1 MKRRSLAA
9 LLAAAL
15 AGAVPAVAS
24 ALALQWALV
33 GVPLTATANQ
43 STTFTLTA
51 TNLLMLNDLG
61 CIEVDLPASF
71 VIESL
76 GVPSASNNDPWVSG
90 AFGNAV
96 IVRSLSGGG
105 RLALLE
111 SVQFTIRAHATVAGA
126 FLWQNHAHRQQD
138 CSTADVAG
146 VPLAV
151 TVLPAILPT
160 PTPTPTPT
168 ATPTP
173 TPTPTATPAPTATPR
188 PTGTPA
194 PTPTPSPILPLP
206 SFGLPL
212 PTLLPTASPTAT
224 PDPGAT
230 PDPAATPD
238 PTSRSSATPEP
249 SSSPA
254 ASDGSGATGAGPSP
268 GGGGGAGSG
277 DAPALLVARGADQ
290 AGDDAG
296 VGVELLGLLDAD
308 FVWLVPGASVAVPGL
323 LVILWV
329 VLQAM
334 GALAWIPAV
343 RRMADESGGRR
354 S

>member
-1 MKRRSLAA
+1 MTRRT
-9 LLAAAL
+9 LLALFAAGL
-15 AGAVPAVAS
+15 AGVPAVAS
-24 ALALQWALV
+24 AVVLQWTLV
-33 GVPLTATANQ
+33 GAPLTATANQ

-61 CIEVDLPASF
+61 CLEVDLPGSF

-76 GVPSASNNDPWVSG
+76 GAPTASNGDAWS
-90 AFGNAV
+90 AFQSGNAV
-96 IVRSLSGGG
+96 IVHSLSGGG
-105 RLALLE
+105 RLELLE
-111 SVQFTIRAHATVAGA
+111 WVRFTIRAHATAAGA
-126 FLWQNHAHRQQD
+126 FQWPNHAHRQQD
-138 CSTADVAG
+138 CSTADQAG
-146 VPLAV
+146 VPLTV
-151 TVLPAILPT
+151 TVLPAVVPT
-160 PTPTPTPT
+160 STPT

-173 TPTPTATPAPTATPR
+173 TPTPTATSTPTATPAPTATP
-188 PTGTPA
+188 
-194 PTPTPSPILPLP
+194 SPIVPLP
-206 SFGLPL
+206 SIGLPL
-212 PTLLPTASPTAT
+212 PTLIPTAGPT
-224 PDPGAT
+224 AT
-230 PDPAATPD
+230 PDPAATPN
-238 PTSRSSATPEP
+238 PTSRASATPEP
-249 SSSPA
+249 STSPA
-254 ASDGSGATGAGPSP
+254 ASDGSGEIGGGPSP
-268 GGGGGAGSG
+268 GGGGSAGTGGGTG
-277 DAPALLVARGADQ
+277 DTPALLVARGADQ